1 VQKSPTCMQVCRIYS
16 TLILAAPGIE
26 MYGFR
31 RNVVREGKC
40 ITLKSISGSR
50 KIKGD
55 DRCAQ

>member
-1 VQKSPTCMQVCRIYS
+1 MQVCRIYS